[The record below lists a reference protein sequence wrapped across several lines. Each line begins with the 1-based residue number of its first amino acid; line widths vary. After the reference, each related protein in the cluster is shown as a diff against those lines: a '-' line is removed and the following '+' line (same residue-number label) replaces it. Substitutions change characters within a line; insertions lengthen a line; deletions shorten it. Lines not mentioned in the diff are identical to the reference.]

1 MEKLFKSKIAFVV
14 FVIGFTS
21 LLLIVYK
28 APAAR
33 VINSLAMGA
42 LTGFVFAQWYWK
54 DKMDKIQHLIDA
66 RMPSPE
72 QTELLKRKED
82 ELFEAAN
89 RNTKLVDRIGE
100 LQNEIELLKI
110 PLNKVREKFKC
121 LTIIDSPET
130 ESVTFYFYPV
140 VDGSEE
146 NKSFSKYTPT
156 GQLILTVSYENEAH
170 KFFTENEEY
179 YLDLIKSKKQ

>member
-54 DKMDKIQHLIDA
+54 AKMDKIQHLIDA
-66 RMPSPE
+66 RMMSPT
-72 QTELLKRKED
+72 TELLFKDKED
-82 ELFEAAN
+82 ELFKKAN
-89 RNTKLVDRIGE
+89 ENTKLVDRIGE
-100 LQNEIELLKI
+100 LQNEIILLKES
-110 PLNKVREKFKC
+110 NKDLLAEREYIQTTSKEIRER
-121 LTIIDSPET
+121 LYGQ
-130 ESVTFYFYPV
+130 ESKEK
-140 VDGSEE
+140 GE
-146 NKSFSKYTPT
+146 
-156 GQLILTVSYENEAH
+156 
-170 KFFTENEEY
+170 
-179 YLDLIKSKKQ
+179 

>member
-66 RMPSPE
+66 RMASPDAD
-72 QTELLKRKED
+72 ELLKIKEE
-82 ELFEAAN
+82 ELFEYEN

-100 LQNEIELLKI
+100 LQNVIKALEDEIVLLKESNKDLLAEREYI
-110 PLNKVREKFKC
+110 QRSSKEMRERLNVQESKEKG
-121 LTIIDSPET
+121 E
-130 ESVTFYFYPV
+130 
-140 VDGSEE
+140 
-146 NKSFSKYTPT
+146 
-156 GQLILTVSYENEAH
+156 
-170 KFFTENEEY
+170 
-179 YLDLIKSKKQ
+179 

>member
-54 DKMDKIQHLIDA
+54 AKMDKIQHLIDA
-66 RMPSPE
+66 RMMSPT
-72 QTELLKRKED
+72 TELLFKDKED
-82 ELFEAAN
+82 ELFKKAN
-89 RNTKLVDRIGE
+89 ENTKLVDRIGE
-100 LQNEIELLKI
+100 LHNEIEKLKMDY
-110 PLNKVREKFKC
+110 N
-121 LTIIDSPET
+121 
-130 ESVTFYFYPV
+130 
-140 VDGSEE
+140 
-146 NKSFSKYTPT
+146 
-156 GQLILTVSYENEAH
+156 TVSDERDVLANLVFTARQMRDAAH
-170 KFFTENEEY
+170 IQE
-179 YLDLIKSKKQ
+179 SKEKGE